1 MNAQELKQR
10 IDRIEDLVDEA
21 KDALEVS
28 SAPQALQQAVESLH
42 QQAREAK
49 HSNSMDEGLLRQAAL
64 RIEQAADQ
72 AKDACAQ
79 AGNAVDPQAQQAVLR
94 AHEEASRLKKEIDDR
109 ITKSAEWAKENLKA
123 GDKGTTGGVGGGKG
137 EHGSNHSGHGDGKG
151 QDRKG
156 GDGKGGGAGT
166 GGGGGMGTGGG
177 DGKGGN
183 K

>member
-21 KDALEVS
+21 KDALQVG
-28 SAPQALQQAVESLH
+28 SAPQSLQQAVESLH

-49 HSNSMDEGLLRQAAL
+49 HSNAMDEGLLRQAAL

-94 AHEEASRLKKEIDDR
+94 AHEEASRLKKEI
-109 ITKSAEWAKENLKA
+109 EA
-123 GDKGTTGGVGGGKG
+123 G
-137 EHGSNHSGHGDGKG
+137 
-151 QDRKG
+151 
-156 GDGKGGGAGT
+156 APA
-166 GGGGGMGTGGG
+166 
-177 DGKGGN
+177 
-183 K
+183 